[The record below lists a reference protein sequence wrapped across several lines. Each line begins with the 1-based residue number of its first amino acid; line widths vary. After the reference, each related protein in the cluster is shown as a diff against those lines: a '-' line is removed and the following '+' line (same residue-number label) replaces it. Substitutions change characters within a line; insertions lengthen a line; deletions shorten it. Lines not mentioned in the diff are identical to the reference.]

1 MAGARVLVTPRAFL
15 DLDGEHK
22 DILKKAGYE
31 IVANPRPRVLTEDEM
46 AAYIVG
52 IQAVIVGDEPVSH
65 RVLDRADNLKVISKF
80 GTHVDNI
87 DVDVAAVRKIP
98 VTITPG
104 VSHPAVAELTIGL
117 MFALLRG
124 IPQMDRD
131 VRNGK
136 WSSVAG
142 IELMGKTLG
151 IVGMGGI
158 GKEVAKRALSLGMN
172 VLGFDM
178 HPDESFAEHHGI
190 EYVPADE
197 LLKNSDIVTLHLG
210 LNPETRGWLSK
221 MRVARI
227 RPGSFLI
234 NTGRPELIDEGAVLD
249 AMRGQRIR
257 GAAFDLP
264 GEENQFAVP
273 LLAQENV
280 LVSCQAGAHTEESVR
295 RQAVMAAENVVAVLS
310 GQPKLAAFATVE

>member
-1 MAGARVLVTPRAFL
+1 MVTPRAFL
-15 DLDGEHK
+15 DLDGEHREV
-22 DILKKAGYE
+22 LKKAGYE
-31 IVANPRPRVLTEDEM
+31 VVANPRPRALTEDEM

-52 IQAVIVGDEPVSH
+52 MAAVIVGDELITH
-65 RVLDRADNLKVISKF
+65 RVLDQAGGLKVISKF

-87 DVDVAAVRKIP
+87 DVDVAAARKIP
-98 VTITPG
+98 VTFTPG
-104 VSHPAVAELTIGL
+104 VTYPAVAELTLGL

-158 GKEVAKRALSLGMN
+158 GKEVAKRALALGMN

-227 RPGSFLI
+227 RPGAFLI

-280 LVSCQAGAHTEESVR
+280 LVSSHAGSHTEETVR

-310 GQPKLAAFATVE
+310 GQLKLAAFATAE

>member
-1 MAGARVLVTPRAFL
+1 MAGERVLVTPRAFL
-15 DLDGEHK
+15 DLDGEHREV
-22 DILKKAGYE
+22 LKKAGYE
-31 IVANPRPRVLTEDEM
+31 VVANPRPRALTEDEM

-52 IQAVIVGDEPVSH
+52 MAAVIVGDEPITH
-65 RVLDRADNLKVISKF
+65 RVLDQAGGLKVISKF

-87 DVDVAAVRKIP
+87 DVDVAAARHIP
-98 VTITPG
+98 VTFTPG
-104 VSHPAVAELTIGL
+104 VTHPAVAELTLGL

-136 WSSVAG
+136 WASVAG
-142 IELMGKTLG
+142 SELMGKTLG
-151 IVGMGGI
+151 IVGLGGI
-158 GKEVAKRALSLGMN
+158 GKEVAKRALALGMN

-227 RPGSFLI
+227 RPGAFLI

-280 LVSCQAGAHTEESVR
+280 LVSCQAGSRTEESVR

-310 GQPKLAAFATVE
+310 GQPKLAAFATAE

>member
-1 MAGARVLVTPRAFL
+1 MAGERVLVTPRAFL
-15 DLDGEHK
+15 DLDGEHREV
-22 DILKKAGYE
+22 LKKAGYE
-31 IVANPRPRVLTEDEM
+31 VVANPRPRALTEDEM

-52 IQAVIVGDEPVSH
+52 MAAVIVGDEPITH
-65 RVLDRADNLKVISKF
+65 RVLDQATGLKVISKF

-87 DVDVAAVRKIP
+87 DVDVAAARKIP
-98 VTITPG
+98 VTFTPG
-104 VSHPAVAELTIGL
+104 VTHPAVAELTLGL

-136 WSSVAG
+136 WLSVTG

-158 GKEVAKRALSLGMN
+158 GKEVAKRALALGMN

-280 LVSCQAGAHTEESVR
+280 LVSSHAGSHTEETVR

-310 GQPKLAAFATVE
+310 GQPKLAAFATAE

>member
-1 MAGARVLVTPRAFL
+1 MAGPRVLVTPRAFL

-22 DILKKAGYE
+22 DILKQAGCE
-31 IVANPRPRVLTEDEM
+31 IVANPRPRTLTEDEM
-46 AAYIVG
+46 AAYVVG
-52 IQAVIVGDEPVSH
+52 MEALIVGDDPVTH
-65 RVLDRADNLKVISKF
+65 RVLDQASALKVISKF

-87 DVDVAAVRKIP
+87 DVDVAAAKGIP
-98 VTITPG
+98 VAFTPG
-104 VSHPAVAELTIGL
+104 VTHPAVAELTLGL

-131 VRNGK
+131 IRNGK
-136 WSSVAG
+136 WTSVTG

-151 IVGMGGI
+151 IVGLGGI
-158 GKEVAKRALSLGMN
+158 GKEVAKRALALGMN

-197 LLKNSDIVTLHLG
+197 LLKNSDIITLHLG
-210 LNPETRGWLSK
+210 LNPETKGWLSK

-227 RPGSFLI
+227 RPGAYLI
-234 NTGRPELIDEGAVLD
+234 NTGRPELMDEGAVLD
-249 AMRGQRIR
+249 ALRGQRIKA
-257 GAAFDLP
+257 AAFDLP
-264 GEENQFAVP
+264 GEEMPFTVP
-273 LLAQENV
+273 LLAQESV
-280 LVSCQAGAHTEESVR
+280 LVSGHAGSNTVECVQ

-310 GQPKLAAFATVE
+310 GHLRLAALATAD

>member
-1 MAGARVLVTPRAFL
+1 MVTPRAFL
-15 DLDGEHK
+15 DLDGEHREV
-22 DILKKAGYE
+22 LKKAGYE
-31 IVANPRPRVLTEDEM
+31 VVANPRPRALTEDEM

-52 IQAVIVGDEPVSH
+52 MAAVIVGDEPITH
-65 RVLDRADNLKVISKF
+65 RVLDQAGGLKVISKF

-87 DVDVAAVRKIP
+87 DVDVAAARKIP
-98 VTITPG
+98 VTFTPG
-104 VSHPAVAELTIGL
+104 VTHPAVAELTLGL

-136 WSSVAG
+136 WSSAAG

-158 GKEVAKRALSLGMN
+158 GKEVAKRALALGMN

-280 LVSCQAGAHTEESVR
+280 LVSSHAGSHTEESVR

-310 GQPKLAAFATVE
+310 GQPKLAAFATAE

>member
-1 MAGARVLVTPRAFL
+1 M
-15 DLDGEHK
+15 
-22 DILKKAGYE
+22 
-31 IVANPRPRVLTEDEM
+31 
-46 AAYIVG
+46 
-52 IQAVIVGDEPVSH
+52 
-65 RVLDRADNLKVISKF
+65 
-80 GTHVDNI
+80 
-87 DVDVAAVRKIP
+87 
-98 VTITPG
+98 
-104 VSHPAVAELTIGL
+104 
-117 MFALLRG
+117 LRG

-131 VRNGK
+131 IRNGK
-136 WSSVAG
+136 WASPPG
-142 IELMGKTLG
+142 MELMGKTLG
-151 IVGMGGI
+151 IVGMGGT

-172 VLGFDM
+172 VLGFDL
-178 HPDESFAEHHGI
+178 HPDESFADHHGI

-197 LLKNSDIVTLHLG
+197 LLKQSDIITLHLG

-273 LLAQENV
+273 LLAQDNV

-310 GQPKLAAFATVE
+310 GRPHLAALAPME

>member
-15 DLDGEHK
+15 DLEGEHLT
-22 DILKKAGYE
+22 ILKQAGYE
-31 IVANPRPRVLTEDEM
+31 IVANPRPRTLTEDEM
-46 AAYIVG
+46 AAYVAG
-52 IQAVIVGDEPVSH
+52 MEAVIVGDDPVTH
-65 RVLDRADNLKVISKF
+65 RVLDRATALKVISKF

-87 DVDVAAVRKIP
+87 DVDVAAARHIP
-98 VTITPG
+98 VTFTPG
-104 VSHPAVAELTIGL
+104 VTHAAVAELTIGL

-131 VRNGK
+131 IRNGK
-136 WSSVAG
+136 WSSIAG
-142 IELMGKTLG
+142 VELMGKTLG

-158 GKEVAKRALSLGMN
+158 GKEVAKRALAMGMN

-178 HPDESFAEHHGI
+178 HPDASFAEHHGI

-221 MRVARI
+221 MRVGRI
-227 RPGSFLI
+227 RPGAYLV

-249 AMRGQRIR
+249 ALRGQRLR

-264 GEENQFAVP
+264 SEENLFTVP
-273 LLAQENV
+273 LLTQENV
-280 LVSCQAGAHTEESVR
+280 LVSCHAGSNTEESVR

-310 GQPKLAAFATVE
+310 GQPKLAAFATAN

>member
-15 DLDGEHK
+15 DLEGEHL
-22 DILKKAGYE
+22 DILKQAGYE
-31 IVANPRPRVLTEDEM
+31 VVANPRPRVLTEDEM
-46 AAYIVG
+46 AAYIAG
-52 IQAVIVGDEPVSH
+52 MQAVIVGDDPVTH
-65 RVLDRADNLKVISKF
+65 RVLDRADSLKVISKF

-87 DVDVAAVRKIP
+87 DVDVAAARKIP
-98 VTITPG
+98 VTFTPG
-104 VSHPAVAELTIGL
+104 VTHPAVAELTIGL

-131 VRNGK
+131 VRTGK
-136 WSSVAG
+136 WASAAG

-158 GKEVAKRALSLGMN
+158 GKEVAKRALALGMN

-227 RPGSFLI
+227 RPGAFLI

-249 AMRGQRIR
+249 ALRGQRIR

-273 LLAQENV
+273 LLSQENV
-280 LVSCQAGAHTEESVR
+280 LVSCHAGSHTEESVR

-310 GQPKLAAFATVE
+310 GQPKLAAFATAE